1 MAYPSYMSAPVSRS
15 EREVRRALLHD
26 ALKHV
31 AETDDPDRAAYE
43 AMRAL
48 DAYLDAQSAPAVAP
62 REPAVMGE
70 RRPESQVRWVLGAIM
85 AGAVIATVVV
95 AVTMSGGWPAG
106 IAVSAIWLTTLLL
119 LLSAS

>member
-1 MAYPSYMSAPVSRS
+1 MSAPVSRS
-15 EREVRRALLHD
+15 DREARRALLHD

-48 DAYLDAQSAPAVAP
+48 DAYLDAHQAPTGVP
-62 REPAVMGE
+62 REPPVMAE
-70 RRPESQVRWVLGAIM
+70 RRADSQARWVLGAIM
-85 AGAVIATVVV
+85 AAAVVATIVV

-106 IAVSAIWLTTLLL
+106 IAVSAIWLTTLVL